1 MQMKNYAELE
11 LQYMRLKKESD
22 KLTNQEI
29 KEERQNRNPIKIAKL
44 RKENVDIIKEMREI
58 EKIILNDEEIPDRI
72 YRFGRWYIAE
82 QEVRKQK

>member
-1 MQMKNYAELE
+1 MKNYAELE

-44 RKENVDIIKEMREI
+44 RKKNVDIIKEMREI
-58 EKIILNDEEIPDRI
+58 EKIILNDKEIPDRI

-82 QEVRKQK
+82 QEVRK

>member
-1 MQMKNYAELE
+1 MKNYAELE

-44 RKENVDIIKEMREI
+44 RKENVDIIKEMREK

-82 QEVRKQK
+82 QEVRK